1 MLLVSNAMKPRS
13 TFAPSFESV
22 SSTPVSGVPLLDVGR
37 ANREVRDEVL
47 AAIAAV
53 FDSGKFLF
61 GPDVTELEKQ
71 IASRAQARHAIGCA
85 SGSDALL
92 LALMALNIGCGD
104 EVIVPSFTFFATA
117 SAVWRVGARIVFA
130 DIDPQTFNIDPK
142 HVESLITSRT
152 KAVIPVHLYGRC
164 ADLTALGQITARHRI
179 TLIEDAAQSIGA
191 AHEGRPA
198 GTHGAIGC
206 FSFYPTKNLGG
217 CGDGGLL
224 TANDDQL
231 ADQLRLFA
239 AHGMRPRYYHQV
251 VGINSRLDTFQA
263 AALCVKLRHLD
274 DWTRQRQI
282 NAARY
287 EELFA
292 AARLQGQITTPDD
305 DDRGFHVWNQYTIR
319 VHQGRRDTLRQALQQ
334 AGVGTEVYYP
344 LPLHRQACFASL
356 GYREGSLPATERA
369 AEEVL
374 SLPNFPG
381 LTAAEQQFV
390 VARIAAFWQQKQ
402 SLAA

>member
-1 MLLVSNAMKPRS
+1 MKPRS

-164 ADLTALGQITARHRI
+164 ADLTALGQVTARHGI

>member
-47 AAIAAV
+47 AVIAAV

-71 IASRAQARHAIGCA
+71 VASRAQARHAIGCA

-390 VARIAAFWQQKQ
+390 VARIAAFLQQKQ

>member
-1 MLLVSNAMKPRS
+1 MKPRS

-390 VARIAAFWQQKQ
+390 VARIAAFLQQKQ

>member
-1 MLLVSNAMKPRS
+1 MKPQWTAATS
-13 TFAPSFESV
+13 PEPISNL
-22 SSTPVSGVPLLDVGR
+22 PISGVPLLDVGR
-37 ANREVRDEVL
+37 ANREVRDEVI
-47 AAIAAV
+47 AALTAV

-61 GPDVTELEKQ
+61 GPDVADLEKQ
-71 IASRAQARHAIGCA
+71 IAARCQARHAIGCA

-92 LALMALNIGCGD
+92 LALMALDISCGD

-130 DIDPQTFNIDPK
+130 DIDPRTFNMDPA
-142 HVESLITSRT
+142 HFESLITPRT

-164 ADLTALGQITARHRI
+164 ADLTAIGQIAARHGV
-179 TLIEDAAQSIGA
+179 TMIEDVAQAIGA
-191 AHEGRPA
+191 SHEGRPA
-198 GTHGAIGC
+198 GTQGAIGC

-231 ADQLRLFA
+231 ADRLRLFA

-274 DWTRQRQI
+274 DWTRQRQE

-287 EELFA
+287 ETMFSNANLP
-292 AARLQGQITTPDD
+292 GQITTPDD
-305 DDRGFHVWNQYTIR
+305 DDRGLHVWNQYTIR
-319 VHQGRRDTLRQALQQ
+319 VHQGRRDALRQALQQ
-334 AGVGTEVYYP
+334 VGVGTEVYYP

-356 GYREGSLPATERA
+356 GYSEGSLPVTERA

-381 LTAAEQQFV
+381 LTAAEQQYV
-390 VARIAAFWQQKQ
+390 VNKIAAFLQQKQ

>member
-1 MLLVSNAMKPRS
+1 MKPRS
-13 TFAPSFESV
+13 TFAPAFESV

-71 IASRAQARHAIGCA
+71 VASRAQARHAIGCA

-92 LALMALNIGCGD
+92 LALMALNVGCGD

-164 ADLTALGQITARHRI
+164 ADLTALGQITARQGI
-179 TLIEDAAQSIGA
+179 PLIEDAAQSIGA

-305 DDRGFHVWNQYTIR
+305 DNRGFHVWNQYTIR

-356 GYREGSLPATERA
+356 GYSEGSLPATERA

-381 LTAAEQQFV
+381 LTANEQQFV
-390 VARIAAFWQQKQ
+390 VAQIAACLQQKQ

>member
-13 TFAPSFESV
+13 TFAPAFESV

-71 IASRAQARHAIGCA
+71 VASRAQARHAIGCA

-92 LALMALNIGCGD
+92 LALMALNVGCGD

-164 ADLTALGQITARHRI
+164 ADLTALGQITARQGI
-179 TLIEDAAQSIGA
+179 PLIEDAAQSIGA

-305 DDRGFHVWNQYTIR
+305 DNRGFHVWNQYTIR

-356 GYREGSLPATERA
+356 GYSEGSLPATERA

-381 LTAAEQQFV
+381 LTANEQQFV
-390 VARIAAFWQQKQ
+390 VAQIAACLQQKQ